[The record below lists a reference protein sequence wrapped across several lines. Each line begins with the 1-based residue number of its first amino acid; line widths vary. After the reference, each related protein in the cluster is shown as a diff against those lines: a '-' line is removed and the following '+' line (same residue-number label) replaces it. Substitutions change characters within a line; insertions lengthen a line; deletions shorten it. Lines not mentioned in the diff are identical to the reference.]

1 MSRKFPAGVATGSL
15 VTEIFDY
22 AKEKQFALPAANVTK
37 CTCNHPVFQRRIYLQ
52 RWKKPE

>member
-22 AKEKQFALPAANVTK
+22 AREAI
-37 CTCNHPVFQRRIYLQ
+37 CTSGS
-52 RWKKPE
+52 